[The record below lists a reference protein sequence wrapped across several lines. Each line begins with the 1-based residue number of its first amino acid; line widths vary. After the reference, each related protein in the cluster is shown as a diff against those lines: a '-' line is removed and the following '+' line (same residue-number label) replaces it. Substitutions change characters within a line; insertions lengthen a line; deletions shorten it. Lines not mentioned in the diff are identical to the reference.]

1 MAPTRAAQALPDAG
15 YSSTPSAGAHMRA
28 WSLAPSRRFPAKKK
42 MWGVHARE
50 SVAAQAAR
58 FIAARSTTSF
68 EVRCAKQ
75 NGTPAPAKKTWFTSA
90 GSTDSTAARSAGE
103 GAPVGASIFPDKVNV
118 RWKAPFS
125 VSDINRHG
133 TGILLQN
140 EPDWS
145 TKPYVLFHH
154 KGTGCADRGMS
165 GKVELHPR
173 CEDAHST
180 RVRRIVLRQD
190 EGRFAEIEFTSN
202 LLHPLGRNAGRVRQ
216 NGQLITAERCRT
228 ENIDDLKCV
237 LHEITR

>member
-1 MAPTRAAQALPDAG
+1 RQRA
-15 YSSTPSAGAHMRA
+15 
-28 WSLAPSRRFPAKKK
+28 
-42 MWGVHARE
+42 VE
-50 SVAAQAAR
+50 
-58 FIAARSTTSF
+58 
-68 EVRCAKQ
+68 
-75 NGTPAPAKKTWFTSA
+75 
-90 GSTDSTAARSAGE
+90 
-103 GAPVGASIFPDKVNV
+103 APV
-118 RWKAPFS
+118 S

-165 GKVELHPR
+165 RKVELHPR

-202 LLHPLGRNAGRVRQ
+202 PLHALGRNAGRVKQ
-216 NGQLITAERCRT
+216 NRQLITAERGRT
-228 ENIDDLKCV
+228 ENIDYLKCV
-237 LHEITR
+237 LHESNLSVSPQALTTRSISTQAPSGSAAAPIVVRSGKG

>member
-1 MAPTRAAQALPDAG
+1 
-15 YSSTPSAGAHMRA
+15 
-28 WSLAPSRRFPAKKK
+28 
-42 MWGVHARE
+42 MWGDHARE

-58 FIAARSTTSF
+58 SIAARSTTSF
-68 EVRCAKQ
+68 EVSCAKQ

-90 GSTDSTAARSAGE
+90 GSTDSTAASSAGE
-103 GAPVGASIFPDKVNV
+103 GAPVGASIFPDNVNV
-118 RWKAPFS
+118 PEAPVS

-154 KGTGCADRGMS
+154 KGTGCADRRMS
-165 GKVELHPR
+165 RKVELHPR

-202 LLHPLGRNAGRVRQ
+202 LLHALGRNTGRVRQ
-216 NGQLITAERCRT
+216 NRQLITAERGRT
-228 ENIDDLKCV
+228 ENIDYLKCV
-237 LHEITR
+237 LHEINLRVSPQALATRSISTQAPSGSAAASIVVRAGKG